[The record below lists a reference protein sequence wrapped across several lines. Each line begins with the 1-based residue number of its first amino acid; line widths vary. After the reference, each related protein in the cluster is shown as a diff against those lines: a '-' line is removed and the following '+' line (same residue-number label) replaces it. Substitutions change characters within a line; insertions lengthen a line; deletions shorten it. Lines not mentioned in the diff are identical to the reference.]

1 MNEQRRKELAKLV
14 HKYAEDGHIAVRHAR
29 THARETLKKLA
40 GTSEDD
46 VKHAEK
52 DLQKAHDEYI
62 GKIDALMKA
71 KEAEIMEV

>member
-1 MNEQRRKELAKLV
+1 M
-14 HKYAEDGHIAVRHAR
+14 RHAR
-29 THARETLKKLA
+29 THAREALKKLD

-52 DLQKAHDEYI
+52 DLQKLHDEHI
-62 GKIDALMKA
+62 AKIDALMKA